1 MGGALGIGTVM
12 DISDSLT
19 PGLLAEG
26 IKAMAQVS
34 QYADVPAPNLLP
46 DASFYEECLQQAF
59 EELYDSAENAAGVN
73 TSLVGRS
80 FAVVD
85 ICQRMNGLYFEP
97 ETVAGQCL
105 ETLWDRD

>member
-1 MGGALGIGTVM
+1 MGGALGTGTVM

-26 IKAMAQVS
+26 IKAVARVS
-34 QYADVPAPNLLP
+34 QYA
-46 DASFYEECLQQAF
+46 ECLQQAF

-80 FAVVD
+80 FAAVD
-85 ICQRMNGLYFEP
+85 ICRRMNGLYFEP